1 MELTEELE
9 LMAESDSVRR
19 RRIRSKSSFT
29 LALLGWLIVGSALNS
44 IVFASFPLRI
54 ATVEWQLNL
63 IGSILSSSFNI
74 LIGSTLIIVA
84 QLFNTKEKT
93 LQNWQLIV
101 SRFAAWLAVL
111 LIVLIP
117 LQFFLGSRALKQ
129 QAIPAAEAVTKLKGI
144 VKAISNVNSETELR
158 AYVASL
164 HNPPALPS
172 KFDAAFPVVKE
183 RAIQNINAQIN
194 ATVNNAELQKSQ
206 ALQVFLKEA
215 VRNTAQAILM
225 ATAFSILAN
234 LSGRAPNIVTR
245 FIYSLV

>member
-9 LMAESDSVRR
+9 SMAESDFTRR
-19 RRIRSKSSFT
+19 RRIRSKYSFT

-44 IVFASFPLRI
+44 IIFASFPLRI
-54 ATVEWQLNL
+54 AAVEWQLNL
-63 IGSILSSSFNI
+63 IGSILSSSLNI

-84 QLFNTKEKT
+84 QLLNTKEKK

-111 LIVLIP
+111 LIIIIP

-129 QAIPAAEAVTKLKGI
+129 QAIPATEAVNKLKDIAKG
-144 VKAISNVNSETELR
+144 ISNVNSEPELR
-158 AYVASL
+158 SYMASL
-164 HNPPALPS
+164 PNPPALPS

-194 ATVNNAELQKSQ
+194 ATVNNVDLQKSQ

-234 LSGRAPNIVTR
+234 LSGRATNIVTR
-245 FIYSLV
+245 FIYSLI

>member
-44 IVFASFPLRI
+44 IVFASFPLKI

-63 IGSILSSSFNI
+63 IGSILSSTFNI

-111 LIVLIP
+111 LIIIIP
-117 LQFFLGSRALKQ
+117 LQFFLGSTALKQ
-129 QAIPAAEAVTKLKGI
+129 QAIPATEAVNKLKDIAKG
-144 VKAISNVNSETELR
+144 ISNVNSESELR
-158 AYVASL
+158 SYMASL
-164 HNPPALPS
+164 PNPPALPS

-194 ATVNNAELQKSQ
+194 ATVNNADLQKSQ

-234 LSGRAPNIVTR
+234 LSGRATNIVTR
-245 FIYSLV
+245 FIYSLI

>member
-9 LMAESDSVRR
+9 SMAESDFTRR
-19 RRIRSKSSFT
+19 RRIRSKYSFT

-44 IVFASFPLRI
+44 IIFASFPLRI
-54 ATVEWQLNL
+54 AAVEWQLNL
-63 IGSILSSSFNI
+63 IGSILSSSLNI

-84 QLFNTKEKT
+84 QLLNTKEKK

-111 LIVLIP
+111 LIIIIP

-129 QAIPAAEAVTKLKGI
+129 QAIPATEAVNKLKDIAKG
-144 VKAISNVNSETELR
+144 ISNVNSEPELR
-158 AYVASL
+158 SYMASL
-164 HNPPALPS
+164 PNPPALPS

-234 LSGRAPNIVTR
+234 LSGRATNIVTR
-245 FIYSLV
+245 FIYSLI

>member
-1 MELTEELE
+1 L
-9 LMAESDSVRR
+9 
-19 RRIRSKSSFT
+19 
-29 LALLGWLIVGSALNS
+29 
-44 IVFASFPLRI
+44 
-54 ATVEWQLNL
+54 
-63 IGSILSSSFNI
+63 NI

-84 QLFNTKEKT
+84 QLLNTKEKT

-111 LIVLIP
+111 LIIIIP
-117 LQFFLGSRALKQ
+117 LQFFLGSTALKQ
-129 QAIPAAEAVTKLKGI
+129 QAIPATEAVNKLKDIAKG
-144 VKAISNVNSETELR
+144 ISNVNSESELR
-158 AYVASL
+158 SYMASL
-164 HNPPALPS
+164 PNPPALPS

-194 ATVNNAELQKSQ
+194 ATVNNADLQKSQ

-234 LSGRAPNIVTR
+234 LSGRATNIVTR
-245 FIYSLV
+245 FIYSLI

>member
-44 IVFASFPLRI
+44 IVFASFPLKV

-63 IGSILSSSFNI
+63 IGSILSSSLNI

-129 QAIPAAEAVTKLKGI
+129 QAIPAAEAVNKLKGI
-144 VKAISNVNSETELR
+144 VKGISNVNSESELR

-164 HNPPALPS
+164 PNPPALPS

-194 ATVNNAELQKSQ
+194 ARVNNAELQKSQ

-234 LSGRAPNIVTR
+234 LSGRATNIVTR
-245 FIYSLV
+245 FIYSLI

>member
-9 LMAESDSVRR
+9 SMAESDFTRR
-19 RRIRSKSSFT
+19 RRIRSKYSFT

-44 IVFASFPLRI
+44 IIFASFPLRI
-54 ATVEWQLNL
+54 AAVEWQLNL
-63 IGSILSSSFNI
+63 IGSILSSSLNI

-84 QLFNTKEKT
+84 QLLNTKEKK

-111 LIVLIP
+111 LIIIIP

-129 QAIPAAEAVTKLKGI
+129 QAIPATEAVNKLKDIAKG
-144 VKAISNVNSETELR
+144 ISNVNSEPELR
-158 AYVASL
+158 SYMASL
-164 HNPPALPS
+164 PNPPALPS

-194 ATVNNAELQKSQ
+194 ATVNNADLQKSQ

-234 LSGRAPNIVTR
+234 LSGRATNIVTR
-245 FIYSLV
+245 FIYSLI

>member
-9 LMAESDSVRR
+9 SMAESDSIRR

-44 IVFASFPLRI
+44 IIFASFPLRI

-63 IGSILSSSFNI
+63 IGSILSSSLNI
-74 LIGSTLIIVA
+74 LIGSTLIIIA
-84 QLFNTKEKT
+84 QLFNAEERK
-93 LQNWQLIV
+93 LQTWQVMV

-111 LIVLIP
+111 LIIIIP

-129 QAIPAAEAVTKLKGI
+129 QAIPAAEAVNKLKDIAKG
-144 VKAISNVNSETELR
+144 ISNVNSEPELR

-164 HNPPALPS
+164 PNPPALPS

-183 RAIQNINAQIN
+183 RAIQNINARIN
-194 ATVNNAELQKSQ
+194 ATVNNTELQKSE

-234 LSGRAPNIVTR
+234 LSGRATNVVTR
-245 FIYSLV
+245 FIYSLI